1 MYLKLTD
8 TMIWLYIS
16 ANLKFQTSISFFTA
30 LAGLEMIARNTNL
43 ENYPLFSSPQL
54 KKYSSY
60 GVDTFTYHKGSV
72 CDCSDPKYGKFA
84 I

>member
-1 MYLKLTD
+1 MYSKLTD

-43 ENYPLFSSPQL
+43 ENYPPFLLPITQKVFKLWS
-54 KKYSSY
+54 
-60 GVDTFTYHKGSV
+60 
-72 CDCSDPKYGKFA
+72 
-84 I
+84 